1 MQPSQSTHQLL
12 KKALFGM
19 QSQGQPLH
27 QAEAVS
33 RMQERRDQM
42 APGYRYTYQRPRPA
56 APVPL
61 RGALSPQERE
71 NDRLVQSQIARNNQN
86 PMTGINPHPATG
98 LQAQRAAAGAGHH
111 TVDSAGAVR
120 YVQGNINTQAASVA
134 PEQNQGYEQAKANL
148 LKINPNLGVAGRTD
162 NTQFINHL
170 KTQYGDNYREQMQK
184 DPRLLTE
191 AYLGM
196 NRGNQNQMKPNNLTL
211 PKSAQTN
218 ATDFY
223 SRAQEDSFRKA
234 ASLFGIPEEKTEL
247 YLCDL
252 KSTKKASDQSLA
264 FMNYMR
270 KELLKLSAQ
279 TNNHTYSTQEI
290 VKITESPEN
299 FQKAAMLEANM
310 FFEGLSAA
318 LLKEGKDQS
327 FLHGMLKQ
335 AEEFSEA
342 IGATPANPSA
352 ELLGTLGAGAKNVI
366 NSIKTKGQDVLNA
379 LKGGTEST
387 GKAVG
392 DMGNSA
398 LNAAKET
405 ASNAAP
411 QVAPAVEQAKK
422 EVGTLFDKGTNFIKN
437 ITKPLTNEDD
447 RHQIIPGMGNQFI
460 GAAGGALLSALL
472 GGQLGLKGPAA
483 WLVPLLGGAA
493 GYHYLP
499 KLMNMWKDAPGTGVN
514 ATPAPVGN
522 YYQRN
527 PLVPV
532 QVNQPDASN
541 PQTSASPLAQ
551 QQQFNFNQ
559 KTI

>member
-1 MQPSQSTHQLL
+1 
-12 KKALFGM
+12 
-19 QSQGQPLH
+19 
-27 QAEAVS
+27 
-33 RMQERRDQM
+33 
-42 APGYRYTYQRPRPA
+42 
-56 APVPL
+56 
-61 RGALSPQERE
+61 
-71 NDRLVQSQIARNNQN
+71 
-86 PMTGINPHPATG
+86 
-98 LQAQRAAAGAGHH
+98 
-111 TVDSAGAVR
+111 
-120 YVQGNINTQAASVA
+120 
-134 PEQNQGYEQAKANL
+134 
-148 LKINPNLGVAGRTD
+148 
-162 NTQFINHL
+162 
-170 KTQYGDNYREQMQK
+170 
-184 DPRLLTE
+184 
-191 AYLGM
+191 M